1 LVDLVKLILNALNLL
16 PGGLALL
23 AVQLLR
29 RRPG

>member
-23 AVQLLR
+23 AVQLR
-29 RRPG
+29 SRRPG